1 MEAFVKTI
9 HADCQKIPRCQNN
22 CLVRCKV
29 IWYTLL
35 SFMYKS
41 GKAGCMKAQEE
52 SVKAAGPAKKR
63 DNYEKIIL

>member
-1 MEAFVKTI
+1 
-9 HADCQKIPRCQNN
+9 
-22 CLVRCKV
+22 
-29 IWYTLL
+29 
-35 SFMYKS
+35 MYKL